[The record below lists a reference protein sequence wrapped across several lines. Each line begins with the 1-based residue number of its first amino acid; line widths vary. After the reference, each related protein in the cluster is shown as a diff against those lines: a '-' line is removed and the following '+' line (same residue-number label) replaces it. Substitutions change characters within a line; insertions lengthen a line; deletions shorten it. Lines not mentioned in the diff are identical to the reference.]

1 MQNDKDNEQAQCG
14 FDPFTVSAVFCD
26 GSGKLIVHCYAADAQ
41 AARDQVLMETGG
53 AAVIASVFAGH
64 LVEADAD
71 VRTVQDDSASETE
84 AVGSESEAA

>member
-1 MQNDKDNEQAQCG
+1 MQNDRYDGQTRSG

-26 GSGKLIVHCYAADAQ
+26 GPGKLIVHCYAADAR
-41 AARDQVLMETGG
+41 AARDQVLMETAG

-71 VRTVQDDSASETE
+71 VRMVRDDPAAETE
-84 AVGSESEAA
+84 AVGIGSEAP